1 MIYFVTGGSR
11 GIGAAIVLEAIAQ
24 GHEVAF
30 TYLTGEEKARVVCDK
45 ARALNP
51 ELRCRTYRLD
61 VRDAAAVEWVADQ
74 VLGDFDQ
81 VDVVVNNAA
90 FNRDNLAVSMSDEE
104 WHDVIAANLHG
115 PFYVCRAFLTSMLAN
130 RFGRIIN
137 ISSVSATGATGQV
150 NYAAAKAGLQGLTC
164 SLAKEYGPKGITANL
179 VMPGYFETEMTR
191 ATMSEENQFFWNK
204 YCPAR
209 RVGQVEELAKVVCF
223 LASEGSSYVNG
234 ASIPVT
240 GGLDYAP

>member
-24 GHEVAF
+24 GNEVAF
-30 TYLTGEEKARVVCDK
+30 TYLSGEEKSREVIER
-45 ARALNP
+45 ARALRP
-51 ELRCRTYRLD
+51 ELRCRAYRLD
-61 VRDAAAVEWVADQ
+61 VRDAAAVERVSDQ
-74 VLGDFDQ
+74 VLEELDQ

-130 RFGRIIN
+130 HFGRIIN
-137 ISSVSATGATGQV
+137 ISSVSATGATGQI
-150 NYAAAKAGLQGLTC
+150 NYATAKAGLYGLTK

-179 VMPGYFETEMTR
+179 VVPGYFDTEMTR
-191 ATMSEENQFFWNK
+191 GTMSADNQFFWNK
-204 YCPAR
+204 YCPLR

-234 ASIPVT
+234 AEIPVT
-240 GGLDYAP
+240 GGLD